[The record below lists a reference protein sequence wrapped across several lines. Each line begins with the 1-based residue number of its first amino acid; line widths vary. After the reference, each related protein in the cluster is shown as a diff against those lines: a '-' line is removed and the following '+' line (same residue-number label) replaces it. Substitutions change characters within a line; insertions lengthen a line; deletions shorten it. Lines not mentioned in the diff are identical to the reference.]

1 MKLVSSNQ
9 PPHECYYAANFKRID
24 HPLMEFCCKFHQH
37 WFLMNE
43 WRFSI
48 RGIWEDGVYQSR
60 LPLVPFASVG
70 WHLNTCVTGLGL
82 CQLNLWLRFASF
94 VGGSAAIDKVGK
106 ALGDARQYTTGE
118 DQKRSTLC
126 IPLCLE
132 SNAEALPLPVEVF
145 LGLPD
150 QLWAEH
156 YCCHWLL
163 LHLSCNTIDFK
174 W

>member
-1 MKLVSSNQ
+1 MNATTQLISKELTTHWWNF
-9 PPHECYYAANFKRID
+9 AANSTNID
-24 HPLMEFCCKFHQH
+24 SSWMSGGFQFG
-37 WFLMNE
+37 F
-43 WRFSI
+43 F
-48 RGIWEDGVYQSR
+48 WEDGVYQSR

-118 DQKRSTLC
+118 DQKRSTSVSLC
-126 IPLCLE
+126 VLNQMLRLCLYPSKCFWGYPTNFE
-132 SNAEALPLPVEVF
+132 RNIIVVTDSCCT
-145 LGLPD
+145 
-150 QLWAEH
+150 WAA
-156 YCCHWLL
+156 
-163 LHLSCNTIDFK
+163 IDFK